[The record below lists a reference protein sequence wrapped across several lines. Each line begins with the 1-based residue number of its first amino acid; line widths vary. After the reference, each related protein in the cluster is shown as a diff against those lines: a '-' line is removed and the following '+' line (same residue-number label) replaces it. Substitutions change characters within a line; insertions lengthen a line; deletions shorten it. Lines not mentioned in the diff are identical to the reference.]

1 MPSKLQEFSSTIDL
15 ILPFHSSHRQTRLR
29 EFMKM
34 MGLSDAVLRGSWF
47 VTSGVLLFLSVV
59 GITILLKMGLIL
71 PYSDW
76 FIIMLY
82 MLLYALSMIAYR

>member
-1 MPSKLQEFSSTIDL
+1 
-15 ILPFHSSHRQTRLR
+15 
-29 EFMKM
+29 MKM